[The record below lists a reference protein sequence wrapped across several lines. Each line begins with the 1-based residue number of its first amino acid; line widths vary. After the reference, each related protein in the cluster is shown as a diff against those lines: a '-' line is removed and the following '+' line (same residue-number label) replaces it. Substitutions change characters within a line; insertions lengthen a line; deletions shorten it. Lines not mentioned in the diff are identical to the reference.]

1 MGQSLGWGHL
11 NFGGESGLIGT
22 KEAQEW
28 GIRGEF
34 RERACERW
42 GGWKVLEGVVR
53 MVFYGLLEE
62 DLDAF
67 CPVSE
72 GWKLG
77 NRGFTN
83 VVFHLF
89 IAF

>member
-1 MGQSLGWGHL
+1 MGQGLGRGHL

-34 RERACERW
+34 RECEGERW
-42 GGWKVLEGVVR
+42 GGWKVLDGGVR
-53 MVFYGLLEE
+53 RAFCGLLEE

-72 GWKLG
+72 GWQLG
-77 NRGFTN
+77 CGGVGDAGFHW
-83 VVFHLF
+83 FY
-89 IAF
+89 AF